1 MYTIDGVEYA
11 RKFGSR
17 EDVIAGT
24 VYCTS
29 GGLTKDQLEIR
40 GKRIISKKRSALGKA
55 RYKKANPFV
64 QQQVEEDDEKVEDKK
79 SIEAPAA
86 VVSASVVSKKP
97 RIRKRRRRQGR

>member
-1 MYTIDGVEYA
+1 MYTTEDGTEYA

-29 GGLTKDQLEIR
+29 GGLTRDQLEVR

-55 RYKKANPFV
+55 RYTKSNPFV
-64 QQQVEEDDEKVEDKK
+64 QKAEDEDEKVEEKK
-79 SIEAPAA
+79 SSID
-86 VVSASVVSKKP
+86 VSVVSKKT
-97 RIRKRRRRQGR
+97 RVRKRHRHRAR